1 MKNSLKTYFKTPDL
15 KVNTDYVFK
24 DKGYELPHHYFLG
37 HFVLPVI
44 FMFWLF
50 FICHI
55 YAEFLK
61 FNFEFK

>member
-24 DKGYELPHHYFLG
+24 DKGYEQPHHYFLG

-44 FMFWLF
+44 FMF
-50 FICHI
+50 
-55 YAEFLK
+55 
-61 FNFEFK
+61 